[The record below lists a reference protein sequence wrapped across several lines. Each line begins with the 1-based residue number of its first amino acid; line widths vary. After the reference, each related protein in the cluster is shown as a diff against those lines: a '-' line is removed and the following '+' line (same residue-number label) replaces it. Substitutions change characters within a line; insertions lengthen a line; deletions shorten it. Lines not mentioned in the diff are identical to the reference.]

1 MGDSLLLG
9 MRYHPDTL
17 DSPATSNSVSNGENI
32 HQYER
37 TEAALARELV
47 GRLVVGAAGVISG
60 IKPASLVNYVP
71 HVLESY
77 GIHPRAARAAEREA
91 IRCCARNL
99 DHFGLRLIVLDRR
112 GGRVVLFIYRPCA
125 LNQVLAHSDVRSLLT
140 VTGYDI
146 RSLDTVVSTL
156 RQRMASYYGADSHR
170 VASFPHEV
178 GLLLGYPAEDVRGFM
193 AGKKESCRGPWKA
206 YGDVK
211 AAQTRFRYITNCE
224 RHCRE
229 RFAAGESFAELLAH
243 PSAMRIPSLSYNYNI
258 S

>member
-9 MRYHPDTL
+9 TCYQPEAL
-17 DSPATSNSVSNGENI
+17 NSSASSNPGSNGESI
-32 HQYER
+32 HQRER

-71 HVLESY
+71 HVLELY
-77 GIHPRAARAAEREA
+77 GTHPRAARAAERKA
-91 IRCCARNL
+91 LCCCARNL
-99 DHFGLRLIVLDRR
+99 VRFGLRLIVLDRR

-125 LNQVLAHSDVRSLLT
+125 LKQVLTDSKVCSLLT
-140 VTGYDI
+140 AVGYDI
-146 RSLDTVVSTL
+146 RSLDTVISTL
-156 RQRMASYYGADSHR
+156 RQRMANYYGAATHR
-170 VASFPHEV
+170 AASFPHEV

-193 AGKKESCRGPWKA
+193 AGNKEVCRGPWKA

-211 AAQTRFRYITNCE
+211 TAQARFRCIAACE

-229 RFAAGESFAELLAH
+229 RFAAGESFAELLAQ
-243 PSAMRIPSLSYNYNI
+243 PSAMHIPQSVL
-258 S
+258 